1 MAGSLYLLSKVF
13 TTHKNKFFIVHCVF
27 LYLLC
32 FLFQTRI
39 SLKYLIHAFTEFLYF
54 DVPFKSWKLK
64 DCKLKFVQVIRLF
77 LNENIISVAS
87 KRPVKYRSVKI
98 QFEKNRNFERA
109 TDYFSFN
116 GIRKNNL
123 VYFQIYRII
132 ENLN

>member
-1 MAGSLYLLSKVF
+1 MAGSLHLLSKVF

-87 KRPVKYRSVKI
+87 KGAVKYH
-98 QFEKNRNFERA
+98 
-109 TDYFSFN
+109 SFKSN
-116 GIRKNNL
+116 PFFLSKSNSKKPGILKEQ
-123 VYFQIYRII
+123 QIIFLSMVFGRTT
-132 ENLN
+132 